1 MANIKVS
8 EMTEATSFDDGD
20 YTMIVQ
26 ANQNKKISKEN
37 IFSNLE
43 NEINTNASDI
53 STINTNI
60 GDLTNLKTVDTT
72 NIVNSINSLTGTI
85 LWTNLSPNNPISSAT
100 TITLSSSDYD
110 MLEVFYLQATSSSGG
125 TLYSSRFLKGYSTRM
140 RIHTT
145 DGVNVYRTLTYS
157 SDTSYI
163 IQTTTADS
171 SVSSP
176 QILAIPLYIVGYK
189 TGLFNNEGE

>member
-43 NEINTNASDI
+43 NEISTNASDI

-60 GDLTNLKTVDTT
+60 GDLTNLETDNKS
-72 NIVNSINSLTGTI
+72 NIVNSINELKEREIYSNNEVK
-85 LWTNLSPNNPISSAT
+85 TNKIWIDGKPIYRKTVTVTLVSGST
-100 TITLSSSDYD
+100 TINIYSGMNY
-110 MLEVFYLQATSSSGG
+110 VYFYGSIISGIARLPLNYSNSNAPIFTFADENKITINQTNFAGG
-125 TLYSSRFLKGYSTRM
+125 T
-140 RIHTT
+140 
-145 DGVNVYRTLTYS
+145 
-157 SDTSYI
+157 
-163 IQTTTADS
+163 A
-171 SVSSP
+171 
-176 QILAIPLYIVGYK
+176 YIVVEYTK
-189 TGLFNNEGE
+189 STD

>member
-8 EMTEATSFDDGD
+8 EMTEATVFDDGD

-26 ANQNKKISKEN
+26 ANQSKKISKEN
-37 IFSNLE
+37 MFSDIDN
-43 NEINTNASDI
+43 DI
-53 STINTNI
+53 STINENIDEISETINTINTNI
-60 GDLTNLKTVDTT
+60 S
-72 NIVNSINSLTGTI
+72 NITGQI
-85 LWTNLSPNNPISSAT
+85 LWTNPTPSSAISSAT

-125 TLYSSRFLKGYSTRM
+125 TLYTNRFLKGYSTRM
-140 RIHTT
+140 RIHTV

-157 SDTSYI
+157 SATSYI
-163 IQTTTADS
+163 IQTTTADGT
-171 SVSSP
+171 VTSP

-189 TGLFNNEGE
+189 TGLFS

>member
-37 IFSNLE
+37 IFFNLE
-43 NEINTNASDI
+43 DEISTNASNI

-85 LWTNLSPNNPISSAT
+85 LWTNSNPGSAISSAT

-110 MLEVFYLQATSSSGG
+110 MLEVFYLQTTSSSGG
-125 TLYSSRFLKGYSTRM
+125 TLYSNRFLKGYSTRM
-140 RIHTT
+140 RIHTV
-145 DGVNVYRTLTYS
+145 DSVNVYRTLTYQS
-157 SDTSYI
+157 STSYT
-163 IQTTTADS
+163 IQQTTADS
-171 SVSSP
+171 SVLSP
-176 QILAIPLYIVGYK
+176 QNLAIPLYIVGYK